1 MMKLKQRRRIKKDH
15 TGLIGLLILLVVL
28 GGLAFL
34 IASPQGSHTG
44 AQAARGEDAF
54 YGSITNVPFREQTT
68 GIVKA
73 DTNCKPV
80 ANGLTN
86 CIGIINAEDGTELHF
101 NYSHDM
107 SGQACLAAGDQVTI
121 ALLSN
126 GTVKVV
132 RG

>member
-1 MMKLKQRRRIKKDH
+1 MRLKQHRRIKKKDY
-15 TGLIGLLILLVVL
+15 TGLLGLLILVVVL

-34 IASPQGSHTG
+34 IASPAGSHTG
-44 AQAARGEDAF
+44 VQTALAEDAF
-54 YGSITNVPFREQTT
+54 YGSITNVPFTGQTT

-86 CIGIINAEDGTELHF
+86 CIGIINADDGTELHF

-107 SGQACLAAGDQVTI
+107 SKQACLAAGNQVTI
-121 ALLSN
+121 TLLSN